1 MSLILILVIC
11 GIVFLGLSIAVLVV
25 QQYRINKKII
35 TLDESYNGPAE
46 VSVTLHAVI
55 RYILR
60 RSVYFR
66 KFFMQY
72 MFHAMV
78 RVMYYIDTWSSLLYA
93 KSRNW
98 FVENAVRNRG
108 TVPHFWHHLKVYKQE
123 MDQEKEGNEDKK

>member
-1 MSLILILVIC
+1 MSLLFILIIC
-11 GIVFLGLSIAVLVV
+11 GIVTLVSSLSVLIF
-25 QQYRINKKII
+25 QEYRVTKKLII
-35 TLDESYNGPAE
+35 VDPVYDGPAQ

-55 RYILR
+55 RYLLR

-72 MFHAMV
+72 MFHVLV
-78 RVMYYIDTWSSLLYA
+78 RMMYYVDLWSSMLYA

-98 FVENAVRNRG
+98 FVKNAVRNRG

-123 MDQEKEGNEDKK
+123 MDQEKEQGEDK

>member
-1 MSLILILVIC
+1 MSVLLILIIC
-11 GIVFLGLSIAVLVV
+11 GIVALLVSVSVLGVQHYRVKKHIISI
-25 QQYRINKKII
+25 
-35 TLDESYNGPAE
+35 DPSFDGPAQ

-55 RYILR
+55 RYLLK

-72 MFHAMV
+72 MFHIMV
-78 RVMYYIDTWSSLLYA
+78 RVMYYIDLWSSMLYA

-98 FVENAVRNRG
+98 FVQNAVRNRG

-123 MDQEKEGNEDKK
+123 MDQEKKGSDEK